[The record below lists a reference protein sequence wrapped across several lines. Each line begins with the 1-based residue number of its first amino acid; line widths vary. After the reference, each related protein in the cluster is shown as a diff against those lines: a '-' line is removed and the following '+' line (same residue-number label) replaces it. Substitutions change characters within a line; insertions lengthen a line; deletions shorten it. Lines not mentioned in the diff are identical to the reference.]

1 MICRGG
7 LVVSKRIIRVPPVRA
22 GRRVHWT
29 FEVSADVG
37 AEREGRP
44 GKRPKKRRQAKTT
57 ATKTKVSRHPQKP
70 VAPEPAPDSQAPFIL
85 EGTAAAMTALNEEP
99 VGPATPEPV
108 EPSAALAHQEPVI

>member
-7 LVVSKRIIRVPPVRA
+7 LVVSKRVIRVPPVRA

-44 GKRPKKRRQAKTT
+44 VKRPKKRRRPTTT
-57 ATKTKVSRHPQKP
+57 AKKTRVSRPRRKP
-70 VAPEPAPDSQAPFIL
+70 RAPESAPDSQAPLIL

-99 VGPATPEPV
+99 VGPAT
-108 EPSAALAHQEPVI
+108 